1 MIDISLNIGIIE
13 SLCFHFQL
21 VGVMR
26 IYSMEA
32 VGKHLR
38 QKLVVEEEDS
48 LTVRGSKPVEEGNPH
63 SRLKNVKNMLMTLAP
78 LKTISYFGSLPS
90 KVQT

>member
-38 QKLVVEEEDS
+38 QKLAVEEEDS
-48 LTVRGSKPVEEGNPH
+48 LTVRGSKPAEEGSPQ
-63 SRLKNVKNMLMTLAP
+63 SYRQSAKQW
-78 LKTISYFGSLPS
+78 ISDKPI
-90 KVQT
+90 T